1 MGDENSLSAAEVEV
15 ERATPQEDAWAA
27 VSGLPCQLSVGLAI
41 GGFRVA
47 DLLSLDADTVI
58 DSGVTSTGPVPIW
71 VNGVRIGM
79 AEFDVLGA
87 RLAIR
92 VKELG

>member
-1 MGDENSLSAAEVEV
+1 MAEENPAPAVEDQG
-15 ERATPQEDAWAA
+15 ANTTLPQDSWAA
-27 VSGLPCQLSVGLAI
+27 VPGLPCQLSVALPVS
-41 GGFRVA
+41 GFKVA
-47 DLLSLDADTVI
+47 DLLALGAGTVI
-58 DSGVTSTGPVPIW
+58 DSGASSVGLVPVW
-71 VNGVRIGM
+71 VNGARIGM